1 VQDLQEHVRQSV
13 TDSVRAHL
21 ISDVPV
27 SIFLSAGIDSGTI
40 AGLATQ
46 LGAKVE
52 GITIGFDELSASP
65 EDEVPVAAEIAAH
78 YGIPHSIRR
87 ITRAEF
93 EQDIPHILDAMDQPS
108 IDGVNTWFA
117 SKAASERGYKV
128 VLSGVGGD
136 ELFYGYSWMKQFPRN
151 VMLSRTMG
159 IVPGMRAL
167 LKAPF
172 NYLANNYAHPKL
184 KGVME
189 FMGSVE
195 AAYFLKRSLFLPP
208 ELPILMGIERALE
221 GLERLGGSPPAMVK
235 ADFVNTEA
243 GACMMDSTLYLRNQ
257 LLRDSD
263 WTSMQFSLELRTPLV
278 DTTLL
283 SAFKDFNTSFA
294 GGTGK
299 RLLANSPINPLPQR
313 IINRPK
319 SGFGIPMTKWLAAAT
334 LRRDWTKMP
343 ILAGPKVP
351 WTRRWAKLVMESF
364 IEIEKD

>member
-1 VQDLQEHVRQSV
+1 
-13 TDSVRAHL
+13 
-21 ISDVPV
+21 
-27 SIFLSAGIDSGTI
+27 
-40 AGLATQ
+40 
-46 LGAKVE
+46 
-52 GITIGFDELSASP
+52 
-65 EDEVPVAAEIAAH
+65 
-78 YGIPHSIRR
+78 
-87 ITRAEF
+87 
-93 EQDIPHILDAMDQPS
+93 
-108 IDGVNTWFA
+108 
-117 SKAASERGYKV
+117 
-128 VLSGVGGD
+128 
-136 ELFYGYSWMKQFPRN
+136 
-151 VMLSRTMG
+151 
-159 IVPGMRAL
+159 
-167 LKAPF
+167 
-172 NYLANNYAHPKL
+172 
-184 KGVME
+184 ME